1 MLVQYVYV
9 YVNTSILQRDF
20 VFLQIH
26 HTSSTG
32 TGNQSMTLETFSHHS
47 LFASW
52 DQKLLLKGRSTAKD
66 LFRQIVSSCVG
77 NIVYVTTSF
86 AVCFLGS
93 ETFTEREEHAKDLF
107 RQIVSSCV
115 GNIVYVTTDYHVV
128 FTYYS
133 RKAQHYLRRAWSH
146 LPQGAPGM
154 VLKVGAGWE
163 GTFKNQLYLGWLV
176 KLNLRSR

>member
-77 NIVYVTTSF
+77 NIVYVTT
-86 AVCFLGS
+86 
-93 ETFTEREEHAKDLF
+93 
-107 RQIVSSCV
+107 
-115 GNIVYVTTDYHVV
+115 DYHVV